1 MTTNYFSKKIGSF
14 REMPL
19 KKQVFFLLPY
29 ILSLLVCCRIAELY
43 RLCSGNLV
51 RILKNVEYLY
61 KSLPHFAVT
70 DLLVGVPAGLFIVW
84 YIKTDREIHKKN
96 TRPKEEYGSSRWGNA
111 EDIKPF
117 IDPDPFN
124 NIILSE
130 TERLSMRPKMPQF
143 SLNRNKHVLVYGGS
157 GSGKTFGFVKPNM
170 MQLHSSLV
178 VTDPKGT
185 LLPETGNLFEKK
197 GYRIKVLDT
206 VDLANSMHYNPFA
219 YIREP
224 KDILTL
230 ANTLQKNLKP
240 ENSGQ
245 PADPFFDQAALLWLQ
260 AIIGYIWYEA
270 PPEEQNIPT
279 VLEFLEADDVRE
291 DDDTYKNAVDMLFD
305 ELEAKNPHHFAVK
318 QRKKYK
324 QAAGKTAK
332 SILITLGA
340 SMAAF
345 DIPEVRELVSY
356 DELEIDTYGDKD
368 QKTILYVIISDT
380 DKTYN
385 FIPAILFTQ
394 MFNVLCYK
402 ADKEMGGKL
411 YTPVQFIL
419 DEFANIGTIP
429 DFQILIATVR
439 SRLISVILM
448 LQTQSQLKDKYKEAA
463 ETIVGNCDTQIF
475 LGGQEKTTLKDL
487 EEALG
492 DETIDL
498 FNESR
503 TFSTNDSSGI
513 NYNKVG
519 RKMKN
524 LYELKTMD
532 RDKCIVQVSGLPPFL
547 SNKYKPS
554 MHPNYK
560 YIMDA
565 DDRNEFDFKKY
576 KEKLKKDSNVAY
588 CKFSRNDVFLM
599 IDFTDI
605 AG

>member
-1 MTTNYFSKKIGSF
+1 MTKYLSKKIGSF
-14 REMPL
+14 REMSL

-29 ILSLLVCCRIAELY
+29 ILSMLVCCRAAELY

-51 RILKNVEYLY
+51 MILKNVDYLY
-61 KSLPHFAVT
+61 KSLPRLAVT
-70 DLLVGVPAGLFIVW
+70 DLFIGVPVGLFIVW

-111 EDIKPF
+111 EDIRPF
-117 IDPDPFN
+117 IDPDPSN

-130 TERLSMRPKMPQF
+130 TEQLSMKPKMPKF
-143 SLNRNKHVLVYGGS
+143 SLNRNKHVLVYGSS
-157 GSGKTFGFVKPNM
+157 GSGKTYGFVKPNM
-170 MQLHSSLV
+170 LQMHSSLV

-206 VDLANSMHYNPFA
+206 VDLASSMHYNPFA

-260 AIIGYIWYEA
+260 AVIGYIWYEA

-291 DDDTYKNAVDMLFD
+291 DDDTYKNAVDLLFE
-305 ELEAKNPHHFAVK
+305 ELEAKNPRHFAVK

-356 DELEIDTYGDKD
+356 DELEIDTYGNKD

-411 YTPVQFIL
+411 DTPVQFIL

-448 LQTQSQLKDKYKEAA
+448 LQTQSQLKDKYKESA

-503 TFSTNDSSGI
+503 TFSANDSSGI

-524 LYELKTMD
+524 LYELKTLD
-532 RDKCIVQVSGLPPFL
+532 RDRCIVQVSGLPPFL
-547 SNKYKPS
+547 SNKYNLS
-554 MHPNYK
+554 THPNFK

-576 KEKLKKDSNVAY
+576 KEKLKKDNNVAY
-588 CKFSRNDVFLM
+588 CKFSKNDVFLM
-599 IDFTDI
+599 VDFTDI
-605 AG
+605 A

>member
-1 MTTNYFSKKIGSF
+1 M
-14 REMPL
+14 
-19 KKQVFFLLPY
+19 
-29 ILSLLVCCRIAELY
+29 
-43 RLCSGNLV
+43 
-51 RILKNVEYLY
+51 
-61 KSLPHFAVT
+61 
-70 DLLVGVPAGLFIVW
+70 
-84 YIKTDREIHKKN
+84 
-96 TRPKEEYGSSRWGNA
+96 
-111 EDIKPF
+111 
-117 IDPDPFN
+117 
-124 NIILSE
+124 
-130 TERLSMRPKMPQF
+130 
-143 SLNRNKHVLVYGGS
+143 
-157 GSGKTFGFVKPNM
+157 
-170 MQLHSSLV
+170 
-178 VTDPKGT
+178 
-185 LLPETGNLFEKK
+185 
-197 GYRIKVLDT
+197 
-206 VDLANSMHYNPFA
+206 DLANSMHYNPFA

-565 DDRNEFDFKKY
+565 DDRNEFDFKRY